1 MKNYNNNKDINIRHN
16 QTYLSLVRTRFGY
29 LKQKDRWTQAQ
40 KAQNNEFVENGLE
53 NWTVMSWTTSIIDS
67 GDRKIKIN

>member
-53 NWTVMSWTTSIIDS
+53 NWALVDQTNIRRDS
-67 GDRKIKIN
+67 ND